1 MVGLTGAPGAGK
13 STLIDRLIEVFRAR
27 GLSVA
32 AVAVDPSSPFTGGAL
47 LGDRVR
53 MQDHVSDPGVY
64 MRSMSSRGHLG
75 GVADATAKVVAVL
88 DAVDF
93 DVVVVE
99 TVGVGQS
106 EVEVAE
112 ISDTTLVL
120 LTPGT
125 GDDIQAAKAGLLE
138 IGSVFVV
145 HKSDLAGADDAVRYL
160 TQMLEMSADESEPE
174 VVKVSSKDGA
184 GLDDLV
190 AAMDRHRRTVEADP
204 SIRARRVESML
215 RRAVVASLARRVAGA
230 DLPPEVVD
238 DVVARRTDPWSAA
251 TSLTSADWTRQRS
264 TDEQPATRDWRPATV
279 SDISGA
285 DVELGLGGSQA
296 GDRDTRG

>member
-145 HKSDLAGADDAVRYL
+145 HKSDLAGADDAVRHL

-230 DLPPEVVD
+230 DQPPEVVD

-251 TSLTSADWTRQRS
+251 TSLTSADWTRQR
-264 TDEQPATRDWRPATV
+264 
-279 SDISGA
+279 
-285 DVELGLGGSQA
+285 
-296 GDRDTRG
+296 